1 MLKDGDGSCHLRWQV
16 DGTAILE
23 AENKPY
29 GRHCGLSL
37 NLKVSLALL
46 YYQITINACELL
58 AHHQTQPFALPFSS
72 QRANLC
78 HRCHSSS
85 IYPKG
90 LSIPATHIPPY
101 FHRLQENDEAHWGQP
116 PAPYSTTPNSNPC
129 FRFPSQYSA
138 WCPPW
143 HSAKPRLTKTQADQF
158 CVAESSL

>member
-1 MLKDGDGSCHLRWQV
+1 MLKDGDGSCHLGWQV

-46 YYQITINACELL
+46 FYQITIKACELL

-85 IYPKG
+85 IYQRDSASQPLTSLPIFTDCKRPRRLTG
-90 LSIPATHIPPY
+90 ASPQLHTAPPQIQTPVLDFHPSIPPGVHLGTA
-101 FHRLQENDEAHWGQP
+101 Q
-116 PAPYSTTPNSNPC
+116 NPG
-129 FRFPSQYSA
+129 
-138 WCPPW
+138 
-143 HSAKPRLTKTQADQF
+143 
-158 CVAESSL
+158 

>member
-1 MLKDGDGSCHLRWQV
+1 MLKDGDGSCHLGWQV

-46 YYQITINACELL
+46 FYQITINACELL

-78 HRCHSSS
+78 HRCHSRS

-90 LSIPATHIPPY
+90 LSIPATHPSLFSQIA
-101 FHRLQENDEAHWGQP
+101 RDRGGSLV
-116 PAPYSTTPNSNPC
+116 PAPSSIQHHPK
-129 FRFPSQYSA
+129 F
-138 WCPPW
+138 
-143 HSAKPRLTKTQADQF
+143 KPLF
-158 CVAESSL
+158 